1 MKTWNIHCDESDMV
15 AFANTCTHIREW
27 VETDCEM
34 YGLQLDNVKIF
45 FPEYPNVEELDIFQ

>member
-1 MKTWNIHCDESDMV
+1 MNTWNIHCDESDMV

-45 FPEYPNVEELDIFQ
+45 FPEYPDVEEIDT